1 MYILFLKSIATP
13 PSSLYSTPS
22 SKSIPLSQVYLS
34 SKAYPSFSK
43 VSPLFLKY
51 PIFLKS
57 IPSSKVYPLLLK
69 SVPPLQK
76 YTPSFSKV
84 YPLLLKSILPLQKY
98 TPSFSKVYPL
108 LLKSIPP
115 LQKYT
120 PSFSKVYPLKVRM
133 LILTLITPHTTR
145 VYSYDSQGQ
154 LWQELPDCHSRDSA
168 LVMAANKLTTVGG
181 LQGGR
186 PTNSLASL
194 TGEGKDSEWVELFPR
209 MPTARHHLAAVC
221 RGRNV
226 IAAGG
231 QDDGGRRL
239 STVETLDTD
248 LRQWSSA
255 ASLPHPM
262 SVASITVCEDLLYLL
277 GGFDQN
283 DHRTLS
289 VLTSSITDLL
299 HQQQETANQ
308 PAVWRRDAD
317 APYYWSTAVSV
328 GGQLLAI
335 GGKDEAWKKTS
346 AIVAYDPTSDS
357 WQDMGHM
364 TTPRSWPLV
373 ALLPSN
379 QLIVAGGWGVGTK
392 VEIGNVV

>member
-1 MYILFLKSIATP
+1 MIRGAAVSHGKMAYFNSWD
-13 PSSLYSTPS
+13 STS
-22 SKSIPLSQVYLS
+22 
-34 SKAYPSFSK
+34 
-43 VSPLFLKY
+43 
-51 PIFLKS
+51 
-57 IPSSKVYPLLLK
+57 
-69 SVPPLQK
+69 
-76 YTPSFSKV
+76 
-84 YPLLLKSILPLQKY
+84 
-98 TPSFSKVYPL
+98 
-108 LLKSIPP
+108 
-115 LQKYT
+115 
-120 PSFSKVYPLKVRM
+120 
-133 LILTLITPHTTR
+133 

-181 LQGGR
+181 YQDGR
-186 PTNSLASL
+186 GPTNSLASL
-194 TGEGKDSEWVELFPR
+194 TGEGKDSKWVELFPR
-209 MPTARHHLAAVC
+209 MPTARSHLAAVC

-231 QDDGGRRL
+231 RDGGRRL
-239 STVETLDTD
+239 STVEILDTD

-262 SVASITVCEDLLYLL
+262 VGASITVCGDLLYLL
-277 GGFDQN
+277 GGLDQN
-283 DHRTLS
+283 DRRTLS

-308 PAVWRRDAD
+308 PTVWRRAAD
-317 APYYWSTAVSV
+317 APYYGSTAVSV

-335 GGKDEAWKKTS
+335 GGQDEARKKTS

-379 QLIVAGGWGVGTK
+379 ELIVAGGGGGFTK

>member
-1 MYILFLKSIATP
+1 MRRGAAVSHGKMAYFNSGG
-13 PSSLYSTPS
+13 STS
-22 SKSIPLSQVYLS
+22 
-34 SKAYPSFSK
+34 
-43 VSPLFLKY
+43 
-51 PIFLKS
+51 
-57 IPSSKVYPLLLK
+57 
-69 SVPPLQK
+69 
-76 YTPSFSKV
+76 
-84 YPLLLKSILPLQKY
+84 
-98 TPSFSKVYPL
+98 
-108 LLKSIPP
+108 
-115 LQKYT
+115 
-120 PSFSKVYPLKVRM
+120 
-133 LILTLITPHTTR
+133 

-154 LWQELPDCHSRDSA
+154 LWQELPDCHSRYSA

-181 LQGGR
+181 KQDGR

-194 TGEGKDSEWVELFPR
+194 TGEGKDSKWVELFPR
-209 MPTARHHLAAVC
+209 MPTARCDLAAVC

-231 QDDGGRRL
+231 YDDDGGREL
-239 STVETLDTD
+239 STVEILDTD

-262 SVASITVCEDLLYLL
+262 SQASITVCGDLLYLL
-277 GGFDQN
+277 GGCDQN
-283 DHRTLS
+283 GRTLS

-308 PAVWRRDAD
+308 PAVWRRAAD
-317 APYYWSTAVSV
+317 APYYGSTAVSV

-335 GGKDEAWKKTS
+335 GGEDEARKDTS

-364 TTPRSWPLV
+364 TTPRWRPLV

-379 QLIVAGGWGVGTK
+379 ELIVAGGFGGEKK

>member
-1 MYILFLKSIATP
+1 MYRGAAVSHGKMAYFNSVG
-13 PSSLYSTPS
+13 STS
-22 SKSIPLSQVYLS
+22 
-34 SKAYPSFSK
+34 
-43 VSPLFLKY
+43 
-51 PIFLKS
+51 
-57 IPSSKVYPLLLK
+57 
-69 SVPPLQK
+69 
-76 YTPSFSKV
+76 
-84 YPLLLKSILPLQKY
+84 
-98 TPSFSKVYPL
+98 
-108 LLKSIPP
+108 
-115 LQKYT
+115 
-120 PSFSKVYPLKVRM
+120 
-133 LILTLITPHTTR
+133 

-154 LWQELPDCHSRDSA
+154 LWQELPDCHSRYSA
-168 LVMAANKLTTVGG
+168 LVMAKDKLTTVGG
-181 LQGGR
+181 EQYGR
-186 PTNSLASL
+186 GPTNSLASL
-194 TGEGKDSEWVELFPR
+194 TGEGKDSKWVELFPR
-209 MPTARHHLAAVC
+209 MPTARCDLAAVC

-231 QDDGGRRL
+231 YGGGRRL
-239 STVETLDTD
+239 STVEILDTD

-262 SVASITVCEDLLYLL
+262 REASITVCGDLLYLL
-277 GGFDQN
+277 GGWDQN

-308 PAVWRRDAD
+308 PAVWRRAAD
-317 APYYWSTAVSV
+317 APYYGSTAVSV

-335 GGKDEAWKKTS
+335 GGYEARNTS

-364 TTPRSWPLV
+364 TTPRYRTLV

-379 QLIVAGGWGVGTK
+379 ELIVAGGVGGEKK

>member
-1 MYILFLKSIATP
+1 MNIL
-13 PSSLYSTPS
+13 SLR
-22 SKSIPLSQVYLS
+22 KLL
-34 SKAYPSFSK
+34 A
-43 VSPLFLKY
+43 SP
-51 PIFLKS
+51 
-57 IPSSKVYPLLLK
+57 
-69 SVPPLQK
+69 VPPLH
-76 YTPSFSKV
+76 T
-84 YPLLLKSILPLQKY
+84 LPLTGHATGQ
-98 TPSFSKVYPL
+98 
-108 LLKSIPP
+108 
-115 LQKYT
+115 QQ
-120 PSFSKVYPLKVRM
+120 
-133 LILTLITPHTTR
+133 ITIREIQWRTGKDVPEDMWRGAAVSHGKMAYFNREGSTS

-154 LWQELPDCHSRDSA
+154 LWQRLPSCHSTNSA
-168 LVMAANKLTTVGG
+168 LVMANNKLTTVGG
-181 LQGGR
+181 SQDGG

-194 TGEGKDSEWVELFPR
+194 TGEGKDSKWAELFPQ
-209 MPTARHHLAAVC
+209 MPTARFCPAAVC

-231 QDDGGRRL
+231 HAGGRRL
-239 STVETLDTD
+239 STVEILDTD

-262 SVASITVCEDLLYLL
+262 IWASITVCGDLLYLL
-277 GGFDQN
+277 GGFDEKG
-283 DHRTLS
+283 RTLS

-308 PAVWRRDAD
+308 PAVWRQAAD
-317 APYYWSTAVSV
+317 APYYGSTAVSV

-335 GGKDEAWKKTS
+335 GGQDEALKKAS

-364 TTPRSWPLV
+364 TTPRCCSLV

-379 QLIVAGGWGVGTK
+379 ELIVAGGIGGFTK

>member
-1 MYILFLKSIATP
+1 MYRGAAVSHGKMAYFNS
-13 PSSLYSTPS
+13 YGSTS
-22 SKSIPLSQVYLS
+22 
-34 SKAYPSFSK
+34 
-43 VSPLFLKY
+43 
-51 PIFLKS
+51 
-57 IPSSKVYPLLLK
+57 
-69 SVPPLQK
+69 
-76 YTPSFSKV
+76 
-84 YPLLLKSILPLQKY
+84 
-98 TPSFSKVYPL
+98 
-108 LLKSIPP
+108 
-115 LQKYT
+115 
-120 PSFSKVYPLKVRM
+120 
-133 LILTLITPHTTR
+133 

-154 LWQELPDCHSRDSA
+154 LWQELPDCHSKYSA

-181 LQGGR
+181 KQHGR

-194 TGEGKDSEWVELFPR
+194 TGEGKDSKWVELFPR
-209 MPTARHHLAAVC
+209 MPTARYCLAAVC

-231 QDDGGRRL
+231 YGGGGRL
-239 STVETLDTD
+239 STVEILDTD

-262 SVASITVCEDLLYLL
+262 EAASITVCGDLLYLL

-283 DHRTLS
+283 GDVILS

-308 PAVWRRDAD
+308 PAVWRRAAD
-317 APYYWSTAVSV
+317 APYYASTAVSV

-335 GGKDEAWKKTS
+335 GGYDEAYKDTS

-364 TTPRSWPLV
+364 TTPRHWPLV

-379 QLIVAGGWGVGTK
+379 QLIVAGGGGGEKK

>member
-1 MYILFLKSIATP
+1 MERGAAVSHGKMAYFNSGG
-13 PSSLYSTPS
+13 STS
-22 SKSIPLSQVYLS
+22 
-34 SKAYPSFSK
+34 
-43 VSPLFLKY
+43 
-51 PIFLKS
+51 
-57 IPSSKVYPLLLK
+57 
-69 SVPPLQK
+69 
-76 YTPSFSKV
+76 
-84 YPLLLKSILPLQKY
+84 
-98 TPSFSKVYPL
+98 
-108 LLKSIPP
+108 
-115 LQKYT
+115 
-120 PSFSKVYPLKVRM
+120 
-133 LILTLITPHTTR
+133 

-154 LWQELPDCHSRDSA
+154 LRQRLPSCHSKDSA

-181 LQGGR
+181 LHDGR

-194 TGEGKDSEWVELFPR
+194 TGEGKDSKWVELFPR
-209 MPTARHHLAAVC
+209 MPTARWGLAAVC

-231 QDDGGRRL
+231 YGGGGGRRL
-239 STVETLDTD
+239 STVEILDTD

-262 SVASITVCEDLLYLL
+262 VVASITVCGDLLYLL
-277 GGFDQN
+277 GGADQN
-283 DHRTLS
+283 DRTLS

-308 PAVWRRDAD
+308 PAVWRRAAD
-317 APYYWSTAVSV
+317 APYYGSTAVSV

-335 GGKDEAWKKTS
+335 GGLDEAWKNTS

-379 QLIVAGGWGVGTK
+379 QLIVAGGDGGEKK

>member
-1 MYILFLKSIATP
+1 MHRGAAVSHGKMAYFNSRG
-13 PSSLYSTPS
+13 STS
-22 SKSIPLSQVYLS
+22 
-34 SKAYPSFSK
+34 
-43 VSPLFLKY
+43 
-51 PIFLKS
+51 
-57 IPSSKVYPLLLK
+57 
-69 SVPPLQK
+69 
-76 YTPSFSKV
+76 
-84 YPLLLKSILPLQKY
+84 
-98 TPSFSKVYPL
+98 
-108 LLKSIPP
+108 
-115 LQKYT
+115 
-120 PSFSKVYPLKVRM
+120 
-133 LILTLITPHTTR
+133 

-154 LWQELPDCHSRDSA
+154 LWQRLPNCHSMNSA

-181 LQGGR
+181 YDGR
-186 PTNSLASL
+186 PTDSLASL
-194 TGEGKDSEWVELFPR
+194 TGKGKDSKWVELFPR
-209 MPTARHHLAAVC
+209 MPTARYYLAAVC

-231 QDDGGRRL
+231 SGDGRIL
-239 STVETLDTD
+239 STVEILDTD

-262 SVASITVCEDLLYLL
+262 SWASITVCGDLLYLL
-277 GGFDQN
+277 GGRDQN
-283 DHRTLS
+283 GQTLS

-308 PAVWRRDAD
+308 PAVWRRAAD
-317 APYYWSTAVSV
+317 APYYGSTAVSV

-335 GGKDEAWKKTS
+335 GGEDEARKNTS

-364 TTPRSWPLV
+364 TTPRSYPLV

-379 QLIVAGGWGVGTK
+379 KLIAAGGIRGEKK

>member
-1 MYILFLKSIATP
+1 MYRGAAVSHGKMAYFNSG
-13 PSSLYSTPS
+13 YSTS
-22 SKSIPLSQVYLS
+22 
-34 SKAYPSFSK
+34 
-43 VSPLFLKY
+43 
-51 PIFLKS
+51 
-57 IPSSKVYPLLLK
+57 
-69 SVPPLQK
+69 
-76 YTPSFSKV
+76 
-84 YPLLLKSILPLQKY
+84 
-98 TPSFSKVYPL
+98 
-108 LLKSIPP
+108 
-115 LQKYT
+115 
-120 PSFSKVYPLKVRM
+120 
-133 LILTLITPHTTR
+133 

-181 LQGGR
+181 RDQQWR

-194 TGEGKDSEWVELFPR
+194 TGEGKDSKWVELFPR
-209 MPTARHHLAAVC
+209 MPTARSHLAAVC

-231 QDDGGRRL
+231 YGGGREL
-239 STVETLDTD
+239 STVEILDTD

-262 SVASITVCEDLLYLL
+262 WVASITVCGDLLYLL

-283 DHRTLS
+283 DRTLS

-308 PAVWRRDAD
+308 PAVWRRAAD
-317 APYYWSTAVSV
+317 APYYGSTAVSV

-335 GGKDEAWKKTS
+335 GGYDEAYKNTS

-364 TTPRSWPLV
+364 TTPRWRPLV

-379 QLIVAGGWGVGTK
+379 ELIVAGGFGGEKK

>member
-1 MYILFLKSIATP
+1 MFRGAAVSHGKMAYFNSVG
-13 PSSLYSTPS
+13 STS
-22 SKSIPLSQVYLS
+22 
-34 SKAYPSFSK
+34 
-43 VSPLFLKY
+43 
-51 PIFLKS
+51 
-57 IPSSKVYPLLLK
+57 
-69 SVPPLQK
+69 
-76 YTPSFSKV
+76 
-84 YPLLLKSILPLQKY
+84 
-98 TPSFSKVYPL
+98 
-108 LLKSIPP
+108 
-115 LQKYT
+115 
-120 PSFSKVYPLKVRM
+120 
-133 LILTLITPHTTR
+133 

-154 LWQELPDCHSRDSA
+154 LWQELPDCHSENSA

-181 LQGGR
+181 YQDGR

-194 TGEGKDSEWVELFPR
+194 TGEGKDSKWVELFPR
-209 MPTARHHLAAVC
+209 MPTARYFLAAVC

-231 QDDGGRRL
+231 HGGVRRL
-239 STVETLDTD
+239 STVEILDTD

-262 SVASITVCEDLLYLL
+262 VVASITVCGDLLYLL
-277 GGFDQN
+277 GGYDQN
-283 DHRTLS
+283 GRLTLS

-308 PAVWRRDAD
+308 PAVWRRAAD
-317 APYYWSTAVSV
+317 APYYGSTAVSV

-335 GGKDEAWKKTS
+335 GGCDEARNTS

-364 TTPRSWPLV
+364 TTPRRLPLV

-379 QLIVAGGWGVGTK
+379 ELIVAGGFRGEKK

>member
-1 MYILFLKSIATP
+1 MWRGAAVSHGKMAYFN
-13 PSSLYSTPS
+13 SLGSTS
-22 SKSIPLSQVYLS
+22 
-34 SKAYPSFSK
+34 
-43 VSPLFLKY
+43 
-51 PIFLKS
+51 
-57 IPSSKVYPLLLK
+57 
-69 SVPPLQK
+69 
-76 YTPSFSKV
+76 
-84 YPLLLKSILPLQKY
+84 
-98 TPSFSKVYPL
+98 
-108 LLKSIPP
+108 
-115 LQKYT
+115 
-120 PSFSKVYPLKVRM
+120 
-133 LILTLITPHTTR
+133 

-181 LQGGR
+181 EQYGR

-194 TGEGKDSEWVELFPR
+194 TGEGKDSKWVELFPR
-209 MPTARHHLAAVC
+209 MPTARSYLAAVC

-231 QDDGGRRL
+231 SDGGRRL
-239 STVETLDTD
+239 STVEILDTD

-262 SVASITVCEDLLYLL
+262 VRASITVCGDLLYLL
-277 GGFDQN
+277 GGYDQN
-283 DHRTLS
+283 GRTLS

-308 PAVWRRDAD
+308 PAVWRRAAD
-317 APYYWSTAVSV
+317 APYYGSTAVSV

-335 GGKDEAWKKTS
+335 GGRDEASEDTS
-346 AIVAYDPTSDS
+346 AIVAYNPTSDS

-364 TTPRSWPLV
+364 TTPRYRTLV

-379 QLIVAGGWGVGTK
+379 ELIVAGGYGGFTK